1 MENLRQSVKSV
12 DSRLQSGVSIALVAV
27 QTLRSLLFASDANFR
42 FDMKRAC
49 LFLATLV
56 LAAKLPAQNVLV
68 KPYVQPGNGSLLQGA
83 DVKVIAWLTDQ
94 VPADFT
100 VEFGPKGVRM
110 RSMKPS
116 RVALDFKPPVSM
128 PPPPL
133 HEEEALTGE
142 LLAGNPAAT
151 ATAKTTPTPGPSP
164 TPEKP
169 QHYFKWAATLT
180 GLPFDSEIVYRVK
193 LGDKL
198 IREGVFKTRA
208 SAQKP
213 IRFVMVG
220 DLADGKPSQKVI
232 AHQISLAKP
241 DFLVVLGDIVYPNGR
256 VSEYLDHF
264 WGTYCNPD
272 KADAKTGAPLMA
284 SVPFYPVLG
293 NHDVERAKLPQVPD
307 AYGAYYF
314 FHPPLNG
321 PGAGIWTTPLGKE
334 KSAADAFRAAVGVSY
349 PALDAYSFDDG
360 PAHFLVLNSAG
371 YVDPANATLRAWI
384 EKDLRATTAT
394 WKFACFHAPAFQGSR
409 EHWTEQKMRLLEPI
423 FEATGVDV
431 VFAGHVHNYQRS
443 FPFSFTPTTAKR
455 DDRGRWPG
463 EFVFDQK
470 FDGKTNTQAAGI
482 IHIVS
487 GGGGAHL
494 YGTTLEGDSAVLKK
508 AHAEKFVPLTAKYV
522 TNRHSF
528 TLVEAT
534 PARLEIR
541 ALDEK
546 GAEIDRVVVT
556 KPTTAKLAEPAAPAA
571 D

>member
-1 MENLRQSVKSV
+1 
-12 DSRLQSGVSIALVAV
+12 
-27 QTLRSLLFASDANFR
+27 
-42 FDMKRAC
+42 MKRAC
-49 LFLATLV
+49 LFLATL
-56 LAAKLPAQNVLV
+56 LFAATLPAQNVLV
-68 KPYVQPGNGSLLQGA
+68 KPYVQPGNGSTLQGS

-94 VPADFT
+94 TPADFT

-128 PPPPL
+128 PPPPK

-142 LLAGNPAAT
+142 PAVEPAS
-151 ATAKTTPTPGPSP
+151 APKTTPTPGPSP

-198 IREGVFKTRA
+198 IREAVFKTRA

-264 WGTYCNPD
+264 WGTYSNPE
-272 KADAKTGAPLMA
+272 KADPKMGAPLMA

-293 NHDVERAKLPQVPD
+293 NHDVERTKLPQVPD
-307 AYGAYYF
+307 SYGAFYF
-314 FHPPLNG
+314 FHPPQNG
-321 PGAGIWTTPLGKE
+321 PGAGAWSTPLGKD
-334 KSAADAFRAAVGVSY
+334 KGVADVFRSATGASY
-349 PALDAYSFDDG
+349 PALDAYSFDNG

-371 YVDPANATLRAWI
+371 YVDPANPALRAWM
-384 EKDLRATTAT
+384 EKDLRGTTAP
-394 WKFACFHAPAFQGSR
+394 WKFACFHAPAFHGSR

-423 FEATGVDV
+423 FEATGVNI

-443 FPFSFTPTTAKR
+443 LPFFFTPSAAKR
-455 DDRGRWPG
+455 DDRGRWAG
-463 EFVFDQK
+463 TFEFDQK
-470 FDGKTNTQAAGI
+470 FDGKTNTQPAGI

-494 YGTTLEGDSAVLKK
+494 YGTTLESDSDALKK
-508 AHAEKFVPLTAKYV
+508 MHANKFVPLTAKYV

-534 PARLEIR
+534 AARLEIR
-541 ALDEK
+541 AIDEK
-546 GAEIDRVVVT
+546 GAEIDHVSIT
-556 KPTTAKLAEPAAPAA
+556 KPVATAKPPEPSEPPAN
-571 D
+571 